1 MGKTP
6 EPDMTDDQPK
16 QEHNTPEPDNTPPA
30 EKPAGKPPSRAGSS
44 LARVSIM
51 QMTLLAI
58 LALFIWQWFDS
69 HRQINDLQQ
78 EMARRLSEMDGNNQ
92 AGMALVKQEQE
103 SMRELSTK
111 VAMLETQN
119 AEMQNQRAAL
129 STLYRDLSGSR
140 DDMVLVD
147 VEQIL
152 MIADQQLQLS
162 ANVKAALIAMQQAD
176 DRLKGMNRAA
186 LSGVRKVIGH
196 DMEKLRALP
205 SVDVAGISN
214 QIDDLIDSVDDMPLT
229 QELRLKQEKNDAAS
243 GAPSIGETAW
253 QRFWR
258 EIWEEARHLVLIE
271 NTQKRTL
278 PLLSPSETF
287 FLREN
292 LKLELLSARLA
303 LLSRDDASFR
313 HDLRITQDWL
323 QRYFDAKSPA
333 SVKAMATLRKL
344 RTSSINIKL
353 PDISDSL
360 VAVRNYRA
368 SLAKG
373 AQ

>member
-1 MGKTP
+1 MGKTAEPAMNDQSTP
-6 EPDMTDDQPK
+6 ES
-16 QEHNTPEPDNTPPA
+16 NTPEPDNTPSAAKPRAHPA
-30 EKPAGKPPSRAGSS
+30 RSSGRS
-44 LARVSIM
+44 LAYMSIM
-51 QMTLLAI
+51 QMTLVAI
-58 LALFIWQWFDS
+58 LLLFLWQWFDA

-78 EMARRLSEMDGNNQ
+78 QVARRLSEMDGNNQ
-92 AGMALVKQEQE
+92 ASMALLKQEQE

-129 STLYRDLSGSR
+129 STLYQDLSGSR
-140 DDMVLVD
+140 DETVLVD

-176 DRLKGMNRAA
+176 DRLKGMDRAA
-186 LSGVRKVIGH
+186 LNGVRRVIGR

-205 SVDVAGISN
+205 SVDVPDISN
-214 QIDDLIDSVDDMPLT
+214 QIDDLIDSVDGMPLT
-229 QELRLKQEKNDAAS
+229 QELRLQQESAATATS
-243 GAPSIGETAW
+243 APVPGETYW

-258 EIWEEARHLVLIE
+258 EMWDEARHLVLIE

-278 PLLSPSETF
+278 PLLSPTETF

-303 LLSRDDASFR
+303 LLSRDDASFK
-313 HDLRITQDWL
+313 HDLRTAQNWI

-333 SVKAMATLRKL
+333 SMKAMDTLHKL
-344 RTSSINIKL
+344 RASSISINL